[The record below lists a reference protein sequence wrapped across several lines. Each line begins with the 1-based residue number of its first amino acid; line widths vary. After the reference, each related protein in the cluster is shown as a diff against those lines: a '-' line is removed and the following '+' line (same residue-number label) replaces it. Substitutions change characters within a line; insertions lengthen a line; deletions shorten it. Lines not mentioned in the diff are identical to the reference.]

1 MIQRIVSIFYIFAA
15 CLLAVPCMG
24 QIPIPSVKDPAA
36 LLGTELGRLD
46 MLILA
51 TQQSLESQRKL
62 REQIAEYQKIQE
74 YYLKHS
80 QDNEVLFRMIKSAHM
95 TLNTIKENHLEQ
107 TFDPDFISELTIISQ
122 VAKKRGVPKP

>member
-1 MIQRIVSIFYIFAA
+1 MTMILCVFVATFA
-15 CLLAVPCMG
+15 AVPCMG
-24 QIPIPSVKDPAA
+24 QIPAPSVKDPAA
-36 LLGTELGRLD
+36 LLGNELARLD
-46 MLILA
+46 MLIVA
-51 TQQSLESQRKL
+51 TQQSLESQKKL

-74 YYLKHS
+74 YYLKHT
-80 QDNEVLFRMIKSAHM
+80 QDNEVLFRMIKSAYM